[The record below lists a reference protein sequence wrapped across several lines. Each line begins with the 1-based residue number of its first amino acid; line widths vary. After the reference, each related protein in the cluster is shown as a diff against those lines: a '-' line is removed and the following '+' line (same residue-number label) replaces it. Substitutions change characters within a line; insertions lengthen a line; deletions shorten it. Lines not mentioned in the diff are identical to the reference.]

1 MDGNQLVTE
10 VCDHMVCF
18 GLIHAVLL
26 KENIVEMHI
35 KRFYRI
41 YSEHLTQPF
50 PVTKVLPL

>member
-26 KENIVEMHI
+26 KENIIEMHI